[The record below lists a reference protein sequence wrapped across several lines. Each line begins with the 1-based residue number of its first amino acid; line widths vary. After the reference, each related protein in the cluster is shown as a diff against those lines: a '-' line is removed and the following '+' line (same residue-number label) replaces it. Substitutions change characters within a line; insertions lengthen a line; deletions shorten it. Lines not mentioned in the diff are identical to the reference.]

1 MYRIGVLP
9 LNGFA
14 LMSYASLV
22 EPFRAANFLS
32 ENNFYEVINFSDSK
46 EGNVSSSGLKIF
58 GDYFIGDTPD
68 LDIFF
73 VIAGGDPFKYN
84 NKTLYKW
91 MNKLAQNGVIIGGV
105 SGGPIILV
113 KSGLMKDHRMTVHW
127 EHSPSLLE
135 IAHDIILEKSLYVID
150 RNRITCAGGTAPLDM
165 VLAIVKKQQGSKF
178 AQLVS
183 DWFLHNEIRPSGGPQ
198 RSNLVNRVGT
208 TNKVALSVI
217 ELMENH
223 LADPLNL
230 EQLAVLNNVSERQ
243 LNRVFKK
250 YFQKGTMEYYRE
262 LRLDKAK
269 NLLRNSKLSIA
280 EISHITGFYSSSH
293 LSSLFMNYF
302 EIPPT
307 KYRNSTQISY
317 INKIG

>member
-1 MYRIGVLP
+1 MYKIGVLP

-32 ENNFYEVINFSDSK
+32 EKQYYNVINFSESK
-46 EGNVSSSGLKIF
+46 EGTVSSSGLKIS
-58 GDYFIGDTPD
+58 GDYYIGDTPK
-68 LDIFF
+68 LDILF
-73 VIAGGDPFKYN
+73 VIAGGDPFKYD
-84 NKTLYKW
+84 NKNLYRW
-91 MNKLAQNGVIIGGV
+91 INKLAQTGVTIGGV

-113 KSGLMKDHRMTVHW
+113 KAGLMKEHRMTVHW

-135 IAHDIILEKSLYVID
+135 IAHDTILEKSLYVID
-150 RNRITCAGGTAPLDM
+150 RNRITCAGGTAPIDM
-165 VLAIVKKQQGSKF
+165 VLAIVKKQKGTKF

-208 TNKVALSVI
+208 TNKFALSAI

-223 LADPLNL
+223 LADPLTLN
-230 EQLAVLNNVSERQ
+230 QLAELNTISKRQ
-243 LNRVFKK
+243 LNRIFKK
-250 YFQKGTMEYYRE
+250 YFEKGTMEYYRE

-269 NLLRNSKLSIA
+269 NLLRNSSLSIA
-280 EISHITGFYSSSH
+280 EISHMTGFYSSSH
-293 LSSLFMNYF
+293 FSSLFMNYF
-302 EIPPT
+302 DNPPS
-307 KYRNSTQISY
+307 KYRNRYNTDDIKSLD
-317 INKIG
+317 